1 MAGDVSLSG
10 RFFQAA
16 KEENFS
22 YGINLLGSIIFFIA
36 AVGSVMFETWYP
48 NHSIGRF
55 FADPLYLWL
64 GKISLVAVCVIPA
77 TIFASQGT
85 KHRRASVWYKTMG
98 VRIASLKP
106 YLSEVSGNY
115 EAELKEII
123 KSFFISE
130 LKIDSGKDR
139 NFVPSVKS
147 LSEVVNDVER
157 LKKILTG

>member
-1 MAGDVSLSG
+1 MLS
-10 RFFQAA
+10 QV
-16 KEENFS
+16 
-22 YGINLLGSIIFFIA
+22 YNL
-36 AVGSVMFETWYP
+36 
-48 NHSIGRF
+48 
-55 FADPLYLWL
+55 
-64 GKISLVAVCVIPA
+64 
-77 TIFASQGT
+77 
-85 KHRRASVWYKTMG
+85 
-98 VRIASLKP
+98 P

-130 LKIDSGKDR
+130 LKIDSGTDR